1 MPHRTPGLTA
11 RERLVA
17 RGWHY
22 VVFGI
27 LSLVGY
33 GAVVVVLGEFPEL
46 LLLGIL
52 VASFLKDVFDEYR
65 LWQGRVPLGYAG
77 IEHSPSNAVL
87 IAFLLLDVIEPT
99 GTVLGVSV
107 ESVAL
112 WLAAIDL
119 VFDLSQD
126 ARA

>member
-1 MPHRTPGLTA
+1 MPHGTSGPSPG
-11 RERLVA
+11 ERLVA
-17 RGWHY
+17 GARNY
-22 VVFGI
+22 VVFGV
-27 LSLVGY
+27 LSVVGY
-33 GAVVVVLGEFPEL
+33 GGVVIVLGRFPEP

-52 VASFLKDVFDEYR
+52 VASALKDVYDEYR
-65 LWQGRVPLGYAG
+65 LRRGDGPLAYAG

-87 IAFLLLDVIEPT
+87 IAFVLTGVIRPT

-107 ESVAL
+107 GTLAL
-112 WLAAIDL
+112 WLAAADL